1 MEYLVKSSCIPS
13 HNVNHNIVVS
23 MIISGTFR
31 PLGLCNGGFP
41 GGVDGEESLR
51 SLCCH
56 RRCGTEP
63 PASGS
68 GQPPRSCHRCS
79 RQILAVPCSVHHT
92 AEFKEVGFG
101 CGSQV
106 SY

>member
-41 GGVDGEESLR
+41 GGVDGQESLS
-51 SLCCH
+51 SLCRH
-56 RRCGTEP
+56 RGCGTEP

-68 GQPPRSCHRCS
+68 GQPPRSCHGCS
-79 RQILAVPCSVHHT
+79 RQILAVPCSLHHT